1 VILAYLLSD
10 SWRRHGCDCF
20 SRIRVRAELRTE
32 VGLDAV
38 FRHIFGEMRN
48 QHHL

>member
-1 VILAYLLSD
+1 MILTYLLSD
-10 SWRRHGCDCF
+10 KWRYHSCDC
-20 SRIRVRAELRTE
+20 SLRIPVHAELRTE
-32 VGLDAV
+32 VGLDAI